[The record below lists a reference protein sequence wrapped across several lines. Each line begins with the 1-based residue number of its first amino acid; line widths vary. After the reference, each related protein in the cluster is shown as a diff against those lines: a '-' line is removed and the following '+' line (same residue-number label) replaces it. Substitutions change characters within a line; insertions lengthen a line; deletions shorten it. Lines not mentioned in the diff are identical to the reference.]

1 MVESFDYASVGS
13 PWYQKECNRTDSDPY
28 AFLPSFSFPGRPKGP
43 VQKGTFAKAT
53 LDGLDGVEVTA
64 QVG

>member
-13 PWYQKECNRTDSDPY
+13 PWYQKECNRTDSDPW
-28 AFLPSFSFPGRPKGP
+28 ATVLSHHSPGAPGP

-53 LDGLDGVEVTA
+53 LDGMDGVEVTA